1 MLRTRREAQLL
12 ATTWVPLTHY
22 AECRQ
27 IQNAM
32 GLHSH
37 QTPGQASDE
46 DSSGQGLRQRWERL
60 TEIFWNKLEEL
71 ELDLEEILKTPET
84 HTLKGASCEAW
95 G

>member
-1 MLRTRREAQLL
+1 MLRTRRDAQLL
-12 ATTWVPLTHY
+12 ATTWEPLTHC

-37 QTPGQASDE
+37 QTPGQASDA
-46 DSSGQGLRQRWERL
+46 DSSGQGLRQRWEE
-60 TEIFWNKLEEL
+60 TEIFWNKLVEL
-71 ELDLEEILKTPET
+71 EQDLWGILKTPET
-84 HTLKGASCEAW
+84 HTLEGSSCEAW